1 MFPFCSIGVKP
12 RDETIPAVLAQP
24 LSAIRTMPSPA
35 TRGPSGPVT
44 TWPAGASFAKWLAG
58 IFGAGVAIA
67 RWTRAFN
74 SWRHEG
80 RQRQTAI
87 QLENRVI
94 SKRPRIAGK
103 RRRGRLRQ
111 ANLEDQATPR
121 PRYDAER
128 VSVSKES
135 SSRADRRLRP
145 AFGAVGSS
153 GYNAGGQGD
162 QLSEDRAQPGR
173 SRNESRLV
181 RLSTLAGCGR

>member
-1 MFPFCSIGVKP
+1 MFPLCSIGVKP
-12 RDETIPAVLAQP
+12 RDETIPADLVQP
-24 LSAIRTMPSPA
+24 LSVIRTMPSPA
-35 TRGPSGPVT
+35 TNGTHYGIAGQQRASLNGSPVF
-44 TWPAGASFAKWLAG
+44 W
-58 IFGAGVAIA
+58 A
-67 RWTRAFN
+67 RLSR
-74 SWRHEG
+74 SPDR
-80 RQRQTAI
+80 RPRS
-87 QLENRVI
+87 

-162 QLSEDRAQPGR
+162 QLSEDRAQPCR